1 MAQQF
6 ESVEDYIASFP
17 ETVQEVLEEIRATI
31 HQVVPG
37 AGEAI
42 SYQIAA
48 VTLDGRPVV
57 HFAGWKHHV
66 SLYPMPEVDDGL
78 GREVAPYLSGKSTV
92 KFPLS
97 EPVPHQLVERLVSR
111 LLEQRRGAT

>member
-57 HFAGWKHHV
+57 RFAGW
-66 SLYPMPEVDDGL
+66 
-78 GREVAPYLSGKSTV
+78 
-92 KFPLS
+92 
-97 EPVPHQLVERLVSR
+97 
-111 LLEQRRGAT
+111 